1 MYWYFQKSKLVYS
14 AQIEMFCPSSDRSS
28 DLKTFN
34 ILWRTY
40 KLFYSEKLKMKEEM
54 KKWL

>member
-14 AQIEMFCPSSDRSS
+14 AQIEMLCSSSDRSS

>member
-14 AQIEMFCPSSDRSS
+14 AQIEMLCPSSDRSS

-34 ILWRTY
+34 ILWRTF
-40 KLFYSEKLKMKEEM
+40 KLFYTEKLKMKEEM